1 MKKILQLFC
10 FAICSLSKTVYTMAF
25 LLYGGILLAEF
36 LQVLHQIFSPQ
47 GVQYLVMGYD
57 IVVDCLDGLELFIYQ
72 GNWFLQGV
80 CNLVD

>member
-1 MKKILQLFC
+1 M
-10 FAICSLSKTVYTMAF
+10 
-25 LLYGGILLAEF
+25 LAEF

-80 CNLVD
+80 CNLVDLKDDEIEFFLHAPSIS